1 MSSFPP
7 SSASEF
13 VAIDFET
20 TGYENGNVN
29 EPWQL
34 GIAVVRGCEIV
45 ETREFFFDVEG
56 APARAHES
64 DALGTLMSS
73 FESWA
78 PSLLDR
84 RLVAHNI
91 ACEKTILTRVAP
103 LTKWG
108 PWVDTMR
115 LAKARYPK
123 LPSYAL
129 GDLCERFGC
138 VPNLPGRTWH
148 DGLYDAV
155 ACAYLAL
162 FLTSQ
167 TYAAERVAR
176 PYHPPH
182 RCVAHW

>member
-1 MSSFPP
+1 M
-7 SSASEF
+7 EF

-34 GIAVVRGCEIV
+34 GFAVVREGQIV
-45 ETREFFFDVEG
+45 ETGEWFFDVEG
-56 APARAHES
+56 APARAHEP
-64 DALGTLMSS
+64 DALGTLQSS
-73 FESWA
+73 FETWV
-78 PSLLDR
+78 PRLMGQ

-108 PWVDTMR
+108 PWVDTMK

-123 LPSYAL
+123 LPSYKL
-129 GDLCERFGC
+129 GDLCAMFGC
-138 VPNLPGRTWH
+138 VPQMDGRTWH

-155 ACAYLAL
+155 ACAELARRL
-162 FLTSQ
+162 
-167 TYAAERVAR
+167 AI
-176 PYHPPH
+176 
-182 RCVAHW
+182 